1 MKKYYLKKLIFL
13 FSVSLLSS
21 LFLGCTRKVPMPII
35 GDSEETNVNKN
46 SETKINTETLFENL
60 KIEPSKEENNNS
72 NEIEETSSVN
82 ESTTDESNE
91 IEEASSV
98 NESTTDESDTS
109 EQINSEENSNDDEN
123 NANSNP
129 TTSETNEE
137 SNNSVSNINNDTLTE
152 SKIGYIHNII
162 CCNHTYYL
170 EFDDVEIFL
179 GEDANKEFLA
189 DGNSEESQNIE
200 NCCYIKNCYYIKNSN
215 NDFKK
220 YILAENCTYELC
232 KYKIDSS
239 SNDIN
244 LVPVDFET
252 LKNYILKHQKFYPT
266 KALLFDINIENDT
279 VTKISMHSTP

>member
-72 NEIEETSSVN
+72 NEIEE
-82 ESTTDESNE
+82 
-91 IEEASSV
+91 ASSV
-98 NESTTDESDTS
+98 NESIIDESTTNESDTS

-123 NANSNP
+123 
-129 TTSETNEE
+129 NEE

-152 SKIGYIHNII
+152 SKIGYIHNIK
-162 CCNHTYYL
+162 CCNNTYYF

-179 GEDANKEFLA
+179 GEDANREFLA

-220 YILAENCTYELC
+220 YIISENCSYELC
-232 KYKIDSS
+232 KYQIDSS

-244 LVPVDFET
+244 LVSVDFET
-252 LKNYILKHQKFYPT
+252 LKNYILRNQEFYPT

-279 VTKISMHSTP
+279 VTKISMHFTP

>member
-60 KIEPSKEENNNS
+60 KIEPSKEENIN
-72 NEIEETSSVN
+72 
-82 ESTTDESNE
+82 SNE